1 MALAKFWDDDVK
13 KPMPLSQFVRADVA
27 RVIKYLVPVLQTAV
41 VALMIERVTTNVIA
55 AGYSCT
61 GKFDE
66 QGKILGFEVKPKKD
80 AKGLNV
86 VTGQWSCDQAYN
98 DFVKIISADEHY
110 ADLKLSSCEWK
121 GCAEKW
127 IKADHAA
134 AAVCTK
140 GSSLIAEDDPEYYVR
155 I

>member
-1 MALAKFWDDDVK
+1 M
-13 KPMPLSQFVRADVA
+13 
-27 RVIKYLVPVLQTAV
+27 YHAV
-41 VALMIERVTTNVIA
+41 SAVTKRKEGRCIPKD
-55 AGYSCT
+55 S
-61 GKFDE
+61 
-66 QGKILGFEVKPKKD
+66 PKKD

-110 ADLKLSSCEWK
+110 ADLKLSSCERK

-127 IKADHAA
+127 IEADHAA